1 MKFHGKRERKNVFSV
16 VRRPFAATLE
26 RSAIEI
32 SASRWSPII
41 NRIVSERSLRAATCE
56 SISTTGP
63 RWPRMQIRGE
73 SHERKGSLGSS
84 CPSPSSLFH
93 LPSRLFSLRSPGVSA
108 SRAQRALLSGRLQAG
123 VTKKRE
129 TPFCILSSLGSH
141 LPRLIR

>member
-1 MKFHGKRERKNVFSV
+1 MKFHGKRERKSVFSV

-84 CPSPSSLFH
+84 CPSPSPLFH
-93 LPSRLFSLRSPGVSA
+93 LPSRLFSLSDLPEC
-108 SRAQRALLSGRLQAG
+108 RLREHREPFFPAG
-123 VTKKRE
+123 YSVTKKRE
-129 TPFCILSSLGSH
+129 TPFCILSSSGSH